1 MPDTDPIL
9 AFEKPNFELKL
20 YPDGLTL
27 HVKETAIGD
36 FEKLAE
42 ETPSLRDTLRWLVHT
57 VVPLH
62 VKLSDIEKV
71 EADESGRI
79 TIKIPARK
87 DIHIPLSLEESRK
100 LVDKLTELIPEK
112 REEALEK
119 KKLAEEAKEETESRK
134 DEAYPYIRKPA

>member
-1 MPDTDPIL
+1 M
-9 AFEKPNFELKL
+9 KL
-20 YPDGLTL
+20 YPEVLTL
-27 HVKETAIGD
+27 HVKESAIGD

-42 ETPSLRDTLRWLVHT
+42 ETPSLRDTLRWLLHT
-57 VVPLH
+57 ILPLH
-62 VKLSDIEKV
+62 IRLSDVEKV

-79 TIKIPARK
+79 TIKMPARK

-112 REEALEK
+112 RKELFQK
-119 KKLAEEAKEETESRK
+119 KKMAEEAKEETESRK